1 MITLTCNTSWNQTD
15 SGCPEA
21 EQVWTVLLNSVP
33 LVQYSTL
40 QYHDPQL
47 VASAFATTLLSAV
60 RPTLE
65 AAQAVLT
72 YREGT
77 APYNAAESALQA
89 SIAQLYDILAKE
101 GN

>member
-1 MITLTCNTSWNQTD
+1 MITLTCRTSYNQTD
-15 SGCPEA
+15 SEYSRA
-21 EQVWTVLLNSVP
+21 EQVWTVSLNNVP

-40 QYHDPQL
+40 QYLDPQL

-77 APYNAAESALQA
+77 APYSAAEAALQA